1 MARYLL
7 LFLILITLSYTS
19 PASDL
24 SKEKRWAEQ
33 IEDALLDG
41 EPVTLNDG
49 VNDFLAIDT
58 AAENPNSTAIILLHG
73 IGIHPDW
80 PQVINPLRIG
90 LPESGWRTLSLQLPV
105 LPNDASAQDYQPLM
119 KEVPGRIDA
128 GIKYLQSNGSKKVI
142 IVAHSMGAEMAS
154 YYLAQAE
161 SSVAGYIGIGMGPGN
176 SHYLEKIGI
185 PILDLYG
192 GEDLPAVLESAIHRG
207 NAARTNT
214 NYTQRKI
221 TAADHF
227 FDEQEAPLL
236 EAVTKWL
243 RTMSK

>member
-7 LFLILITLSYTS
+7 LFLTLIIFSYTS

-49 VNDFLAIDT
+49 TNDFFAIDT
-58 AAENPNSTAIILLHG
+58 TAENSNSTAIILLHG
-73 IGIHPDW
+73 IGVHPDW
-80 PQVINPLRIG
+80 PQVINPLRVG

-105 LPNDASAQDYQPLM
+105 LPNDASAEDYQPLM

-128 GIKYLQSNGSKKVI
+128 GIKYLQSNGSKRII

-154 YYLAQAE
+154 YYLAQAK
-161 SSVAGYIGIGMGPGN
+161 SYVAGYIGIGMGPGN
-176 SHYLEKIGI
+176 SQYLEEIGV
-185 PILDLYG
+185 PILDLFG
-192 GEDLPAVLESAIHRG
+192 GQDLAAVLDSVKDRK
-207 NAARTNT
+207 NAARANT
-214 NYTQRKI
+214 HYTQKKI
-221 TAADHF
+221 AIADHF
-227 FDEQEAPLL
+227 FDEQEGPLL
-236 EAVTKWL
+236 EAVTTWL